1 MRRWRTIRGAAAV
14 LAAGAAWAGPAA
26 AGPADG
32 RLIEGELVRVDLAKR
47 TLVVRPA
54 GEPRREVD
62 VKLDAATVI
71 TTSGRAVPVEELKP
85 VERIVVACE
94 GTSAASCRARRVR
107 AGPARHTVTPA
118 AVP

>member
-14 LAAGAAWAGPAA
+14 LAAAAWAGPAA
-26 AGPADG
+26 AAPADG
-32 RLIEGELVRVDLAKR
+32 RLIEGELVRVDLARR

-71 TTSGRAVPVEELKP
+71 TISGRSVPVEDLKP

-94 GTSAASCRARRVR
+94 GESAASCRARRVR
-107 AGPARHTVTPA
+107 AGPARHLVPPA
-118 AVP
+118 ALP